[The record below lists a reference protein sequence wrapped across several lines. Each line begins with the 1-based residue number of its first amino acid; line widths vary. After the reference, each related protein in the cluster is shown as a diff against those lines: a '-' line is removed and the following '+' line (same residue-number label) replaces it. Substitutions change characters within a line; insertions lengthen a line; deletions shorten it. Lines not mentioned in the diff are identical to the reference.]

1 MKVVKANLSAR
12 QLNIVIKGAKVY
24 TYVYTFTEI

>member
-1 MKVVKANLSAR
+1 MKVIKANFNLR

-24 TYVYTFTEI
+24 TYVYTSTEI

>member
-1 MKVVKANLSAR
+1 MKVVKANLSVR

-24 TYVYTFTEI
+24 TYVYTSTEI